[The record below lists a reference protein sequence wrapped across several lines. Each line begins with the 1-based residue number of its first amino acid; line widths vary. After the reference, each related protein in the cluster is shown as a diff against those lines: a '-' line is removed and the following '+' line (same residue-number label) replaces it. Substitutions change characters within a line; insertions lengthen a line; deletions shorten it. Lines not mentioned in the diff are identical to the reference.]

1 MNKPVFFMA
10 IWLLALTAL
19 PVHAF
24 AACALNKALYRPMEK
39 SPDNVYY
46 ELTHST
52 QKKLRANQADLVLT
66 INSPNDSKSFKPGV
80 GRSYDYG
87 FAFSNG
93 YRRTHLLYAGE
104 SAKSTTYD
112 IDTKTDTSAA
122 GSTILYF
129 DDNLRLVEPLTT
141 REKLAPKYLLMP
153 GLGPALWY
161 ANDGDRRFVPPEGLW
176 KLALCANPA
185 R

>member
-87 FAFSNG
+87 FLSATATDGRTFSTPAKAQKARHTISIQKPIP
-93 YRRTHLLYAGE
+93 RRRARQ
-104 SAKSTTYD
+104 SCISTT
-112 IDTKTDTSAA
+112 ICAWW
-122 GSTILYF
+122 
-129 DDNLRLVEPLTT
+129 NL
-141 REKLAPKYLLMP
+141 
-153 GLGPALWY
+153 
-161 ANDGDRRFVPPEGLW
+161 
-176 KLALCANPA
+176 
-185 R
+185 